1 MTEPNGSDAAGRFEG
16 RRHRLPLRVYWED
29 TDAGGIVYYAN
40 YLRYAERGRT
50 EMLRHAGVGQAALMA
65 HDGVMFTVR
74 NCDIAYLDPAR
85 LDDRIVVESVVR
97 SVGGASVGMDQT
109 IARDGL
115 DLARCRLRLACVGRT
130 GRPARMP
137 PDLRRLFMSLLESA
151 GDQTHGE

>member
-1 MTEPNGSDAAGRFEG
+1 MTEPSESEASGRFDGG
-16 RRHRLPLRVYWED
+16 RHLLSMRVYWED
-29 TDAGGIVYYAN
+29 TDAGGIVYYAY

-50 EMLRHAGVGQAALMA
+50 EMLRHAGIGQAALMA
-65 HDGVMFTVR
+65 QDGVMFTVR
-74 NCDIAYLDPAR
+74 NCDVAYLNPAR

-97 SVGGASVGMDQT
+97 SVGGATVEMDQT
-109 IARDGL
+109 IARDGQ
-115 DLARCRLRLACVGRT
+115 DLAHCRLRLACVGNN